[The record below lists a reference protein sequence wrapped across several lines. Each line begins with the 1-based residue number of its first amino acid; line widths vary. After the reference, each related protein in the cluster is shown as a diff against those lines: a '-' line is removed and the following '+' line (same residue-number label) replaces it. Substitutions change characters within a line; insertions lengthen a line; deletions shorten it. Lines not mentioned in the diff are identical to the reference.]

1 MLDMVTATSCCSDG
15 VLAIPMKIYLVL
27 VLSTP
32 TNVSRTKL
40 LVPFIFTDINIS
52 FAAWI
57 AISMGAGLILS
68 MFGGRAY
75 MEYKTRGERK
85 EVKQMLE
92 ES

>member
-1 MLDMVTATSCCSDG
+1 
-15 VLAIPMKIYLVL
+15 MKMYLVL
-27 VLSTP
+27 ILSSP
-32 TNVSRTKL
+32 TNLSETKCFL
-40 LVPFIFTDINIS
+40 SFLFTDLNIS